1 MKATFLQR
9 FLAYIIDVMLLSIIL
24 SIISSASINSSNYSK
39 LLEEQ
44 ENLIS
49 KYSKQEIT
57 IAEYQSQA
65 KKLDYEIA
73 KSSYPSTIIGLVMSI
88 AYFIIFQFLNGGQT
102 IGKKLMK
109 IRIRKQDDGV
119 LKIQDIII
127 RTLIINSIITT
138 IVTLIAVL
146 TVNSGSYYII
156 RTVISTAET
165 LFVLVSSFMI
175 LYRKDKLGLQDL
187 MTHTEV
193 VKEGNW

>member
-1 MKATFLQR
+1 
-9 FLAYIIDVMLLSIIL
+9 
-24 SIISSASINSSNYSK
+24 
-39 LLEEQ
+39 
-44 ENLIS
+44 
-49 KYSKQEIT
+49 
-57 IAEYQSQA
+57 
-65 KKLDYEIA
+65 
-73 KSSYPSTIIGLVMSI
+73 MSI
-88 AYFIIFQFLNGGQT
+88 AYFIIFQFFNGGQT

-109 IRIRKQDDGV
+109 IRIRKQDDGI

-146 TVNSGSYYII
+146 MVNSESYYII

>member
-24 SIISSASINSSNYSK
+24 SIISSTSINSSNYNK

-57 IAEYQSQA
+57 IEEYQSQA

-88 AYFIIFQFLNGGQT
+88 AYFIIFQFFNGGQT

-109 IRIRKQDDGV
+109 IRIRKQDNGI

-146 TVNSGSYYII
+146 MVNSES
-156 RTVISTAET
+156 
-165 LFVLVSSFMI
+165 
-175 LYRKDKLGLQDL
+175 
-187 MTHTEV
+187 
-193 VKEGNW
+193 